1 MISRRD
7 FLAGSTSALLPPN
20 SKTVVVI
27 GAGISGIAAART
39 LQDRG
44 VSVKVLESRNRIG
57 GRIHTLD
64 GLDMGAAW
72 VHGTVGSPLTPLA
85 KKFKIELKPFLVDG
99 LVLKDPSGQSL
110 TQISDSKLEEFEQ
123 RIVSGDRPQS
133 VSQRLD
139 QLLGKGWRKNS
150 ELRWR
155 LQSALCNE
163 FASTLEDLSAADLD
177 SDDSLGGG
185 DHLPVNGMFG
195 FVNGLAKGLQIEL
208 NTFVESVILGR
219 NSVQVRTSRGSLT
232 ADHVIISVPLGVLK
246 HRKIQLPSELNPKF
260 WSAVDRLG
268 FGLLGKVILKFE
280 NEVDV
285 PDDKWFGLCD
295 DRDCLEMF
303 RLDPKTVVGLCSGKR
318 MRDYERNPVEAAND
332 SLSDLKKVF
341 GNSIPDF
348 KTSLVTSWSFDPFTF
363 GSYSSISAGASP
375 ADRKIL
381 AQSQLERIHFAGEHT
396 EIRFPS
402 TVHGAY
408 LSGIRAA
415 KAILA

>member
-1 MISRRD
+1 MFPS
-7 FLAGSTSALLPPN
+7 P
-20 SKTVVVI
+20 KTVIVI
-27 GAGISGIAAART
+27 GAGISGLAAAQALRS
-39 LQDRG
+39 RG
-44 VSVKVLESRNRIG
+44 FFVRVIESRDRIG
-57 GRIHTLD
+57 GRIHTKD
-64 GLDMGAAW
+64 GLDLGAAW
-72 VHGTVGSPLTPLA
+72 VHGTAGSPLVPLA
-85 KKFKIELKPFLVDG
+85 KRFKIELKEYLVDG
-99 LVLKDPSGQSL
+99 LILKDSRGKL
-110 TQISDSKLEEFEQ
+110 LDKISDSKLENIQ
-123 RIVSGDRPQS
+123 ARIAESEKTES
-133 VSQRLD
+133 ISQRLD
-139 QLLGKGWRKNS
+139 QIIGKNWRTNA
-150 ELRWR
+150 ELKWR
-155 LQSALCNE
+155 LQSAVCNDY
-163 FASTLEDLSAADLD
+163 ASTLDDLSAPYLD
-177 SDDSLGGG
+177 SDDSLEGG
-185 DHLPVNGMFG
+185 DHLPVDGMIG
-195 FVNGLAKGLQIEL
+195 FVKGLSTGLEIAL
-208 NTFVESVILGR
+208 NTVVESITLGK
-219 NSVQVRTSRGSLT
+219 NNVQVNTQRGVLT
-232 ADHVIISVPLGVLK
+232 ADHVIVTVPLGVLK

-260 WSAVDRLG
+260 WPAVDRLG

-318 MRDYERNPVEAAND
+318 MHDYERNPIEAAND
-332 SLSDLKKVF
+332 SLSDLKRVF

-348 KTSLVTSWSFDPFTF
+348 KTSLVTSWSVDPFTF

-396 EIRFPS
+396 ETRFPS